1 MLAILA
7 VPAATGI
14 FAVAHFLVPVVLGN
28 KWLEVV
34 PLFEILAANGGL
46 LLFHS
51 SICTVLIA
59 NDYPDRVTVT
69 NGLYVVILLALLMAL
84 TPGFGVTGAALAALG
99 ASIFSTPIYL
109 LQVRR
114 SIGISAAVFMQ
125 AAARPLMAALAMAG
139 LVRWFLPDWSPTM
152 SVAVAAGWLIGGV
165 TFGIV
170 AYAAGIFVLWLA
182 LGRPAGVERLL
193 LERARQLFARRVA
206 AALTVP

>member
-1 MLAILA
+1 
-7 VPAATGI
+7 
-14 FAVAHFLVPVVLGN
+14 
-28 KWLEVV
+28 
-34 PLFEILAANGGL
+34 

-69 NGLYVVILLALLMAL
+69 NGLYVVIMLVLLMAL

-165 TFGIV
+165 MFGMV
-170 AYAAGIFVLWLA
+170 AYAAAILLLWLA

-193 LERARQLFARRVA
+193 LERGRQLLARRHVA
-206 AALTVP
+206 PALTLP